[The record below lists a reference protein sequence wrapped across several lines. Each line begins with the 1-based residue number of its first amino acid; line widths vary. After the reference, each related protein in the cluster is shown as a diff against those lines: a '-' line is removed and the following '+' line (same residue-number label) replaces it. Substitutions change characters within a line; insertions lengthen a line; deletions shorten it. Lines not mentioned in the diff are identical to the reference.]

1 MKFDR
6 LKNFILPPGPVL
18 ALTLIGL
25 MFLSALIYYK
35 AVRAQRYLE
44 PSLSIAQPRIDF
56 MQKISSLLENEFG
69 TENIPGV
76 ILAKNSIFVEGSLIF
91 SDHVRQ
97 NAADTMALKKLSKVF
112 LSMLQDQDMRS
123 QFDLVLISTRI
134 KVSPTMDVT
143 AKKRT
148 ERQRIAE
155 SIMNSLYAAEP
166 GLLKYYGTFSATS
179 IPVKANQND
188 NWIEFRI
195 IPSEHLHIE
204 LMKSLN
210 KYFF

>member
-1 MKFDR
+1 MGIDR
-6 LKNFILPPGPVL
+6 LKKFILPSGPILV
-18 ALTLIGL
+18 LTLIGL
-25 MFLSALIYYK
+25 MFSSALLYYK

-56 MQKISSLLENEFG
+56 MQKINRLLENEFG
-69 TENIPGV
+69 TEKISS
-76 ILAKNSIFVEGSLIF
+76 IALARNSIFVEGSLIF
-91 SDHVRQ
+91 SDPVDRKAV
-97 NAADTMALKKLSKVF
+97 NTMFLKKLSRVF

-123 QFDLVLISTRI
+123 QFDLVLVSTKF
-134 KVSPTMDVT
+134 KVSSRIDVT
-143 AKKRT
+143 VNKRS
-148 ERQRIAE
+148 ERQYIAE
-155 SIMNSLYAAEP
+155 SILNSLYNVEP
-166 GLLKYYGTFSATS
+166 GLLKYYGTFATTV
-179 IPVKANQND
+179 IPVQQNQKD

>member
-6 LKNFILPPGPVL
+6 FKKFILPPGPIL

-25 MFLSALIYYK
+25 MFSSALLYYK

-44 PSLSIAQPRIDF
+44 PSLSIAQPRVDF
-56 MQKISSLLENEFG
+56 VQDISRLLIKEFG
-69 TENIPGV
+69 TEKINGIV
-76 ILAKNSIFVEGSLIF
+76 LARNYIFVDGSLIF
-91 SDHVRQ
+91 PDPVRR
-97 NAADTMALKKLSKVF
+97 NAIDGKFLKKLSQVF

-123 QFDLVLISTRI
+123 QFDLVLVSTRF
-134 KVSPTMDVT
+134 KVNPRMDVT
-143 AKKRT
+143 QKIRT

-155 SIMNSLYAAEP
+155 SILNSLYQVEP
-166 GLLKYYGTFSATS
+166 GLTKFFGTFTATA
-179 IPVKANQND
+179 IPVKSTQKD
-188 NWIEFRI
+188 NWVEFRI

>member
-6 LKNFILPPGPVL
+6 FKKFILPSGPILVL
-18 ALTLIGL
+18 ILIGL
-25 MFLSALIYYK
+25 MFLSALLYYK

-56 MQKISSLLENEFG
+56 IQDISRLLVKEFG
-69 TENIPGV
+69 TEKINGI
-76 ILAKNSIFVEGSLIF
+76 ILASNSIFVDGSLIF
-91 SDHVRQ
+91 SDPVHRK
-97 NAADTMALKKLSKVF
+97 AIDGMFLKKLSQVF

-123 QFDLVLISTRI
+123 QFDLVLVSTRL
-134 KVSPTMDVT
+134 KVSPSMDVT

-148 ERQRIAE
+148 ERQQIAE
-155 SIMNSLYAAEP
+155 SILNSLYKVEP
-166 GLLKYYGTFSATS
+166 GLLKYYGTFTATT
-179 IPVKANQND
+179 IPILPNQKD
-188 NWIEFRI
+188 NWVEFRI
-195 IPSEHLHIE
+195 VPSEHLHIE

>member
-6 LKNFILPPGPVL
+6 LKNFILPPGPILVL
-18 ALTLIGL
+18 ILIGL
-25 MFLSALIYYK
+25 MFLSALLYYK

-56 MQKISSLLENEFG
+56 LQDIDRLLMKEFG
-69 TENIPGV
+69 TEKIKGI
-76 ILAKNSIFVEGSLIF
+76 ILASNSIFVDGSLIF
-91 SDHVRQ
+91 SDPVHRKAI
-97 NAADTMALKKLSKVF
+97 NGMFLKKLSQVF

-123 QFDLVLISTRI
+123 QFDLVLVSTRL
-134 KVSPTMDVT
+134 KVSPSMDVT

-148 ERQRIAE
+148 ERQHIAE
-155 SIMNSLYAAEP
+155 SILNSLYKVEP
-166 GLLKYYGTFSATS
+166 GLLKYYGVFTATT
-179 IPVKANQND
+179 IPIPSNQKD
-188 NWIEFRI
+188 NWVEFRI
-195 IPSEHLHIE
+195 VPSEHLHIE

>member
-6 LKNFILPPGPVL
+6 FKKFILPSGPILVL
-18 ALTLIGL
+18 ILIGL
-25 MFLSALIYYK
+25 MFLSALLYYK

-56 MQKISSLLENEFG
+56 IQDISRLLVKEFG
-69 TENIPGV
+69 TEKINGI
-76 ILAKNSIFVEGSLIF
+76 ILASNSIFVDGSLIF
-91 SDHVRQ
+91 SDPVHRK
-97 NAADTMALKKLSKVF
+97 AIDGMFLKKLSQVF

-123 QFDLVLISTRI
+123 QFDLVLVSTRL
-134 KVSPTMDVT
+134 KVSPSMDVT

-148 ERQRIAE
+148 ERQHIAE
-155 SIMNSLYAAEP
+155 SILNSLYKVEP
-166 GLLKYYGTFSATS
+166 GLLKYYGTFTATT
-179 IPVKANQND
+179 IPIPPNQKD
-188 NWIEFRI
+188 NWVEFRI
-195 IPSEHLHIE
+195 VPSEHLHIE

>member
-18 ALTLIGL
+18 AMTLIGL
-25 MFLSALIYYK
+25 MFSSALIYYK

-56 MQKISSLLENEFG
+56 MQNISSLLENEFG
-69 TENIPGV
+69 TKKIKGIV
-76 ILAKNSIFVEGSLIF
+76 LARNSIFVEGSMIF
-91 SDHVRQ
+91 PDPVQR
-97 NAADTMALKKLSKVF
+97 NAPDSLLLKKLSRVF
-112 LSMLQDQDMRS
+112 LSMLEDQDMRS
-123 QFDLVLISTRI
+123 QFDLVLVSTRI
-134 KVSPTMDVT
+134 KVSPRMAMTV
-143 AKKRT
+143 KKRN
-148 ERQRIAE
+148 ERQHIAE
-155 SIMNSLYAAEP
+155 SILNSLFKVEP
-166 GLLKYYGTFSATS
+166 GLLKYYGTFTTTA
-179 IPVKANQND
+179 IAVKPNQKD

>member
-6 LKNFILPPGPVL
+6 FKKFILPSGPILVL
-18 ALTLIGL
+18 ILIGL
-25 MFLSALIYYK
+25 MFLSALLYYK

-56 MQKISSLLENEFG
+56 IQDISRLLVKEFG
-69 TENIPGV
+69 TEKINGI
-76 ILAKNSIFVEGSLIF
+76 ILASNSIFVDGSLIF
-91 SDHVRQ
+91 SDPVHRK
-97 NAADTMALKKLSKVF
+97 AIDGMFLKKLSQVF

-123 QFDLVLISTRI
+123 QFDLVLVSTRL
-134 KVSPTMDVT
+134 KVSPSMDVT

-148 ERQRIAE
+148 ERQQIAE
-155 SIMNSLYAAEP
+155 SILNSLYKVEP
-166 GLLKYYGTFSATS
+166 GLLKYYGTFTATT
-179 IPVKANQND
+179 IPIPPNQKD
-188 NWIEFRI
+188 NWVEFRI
-195 IPSEHLHIE
+195 VPSEHLHIE

>member
-1 MKFDR
+1 MKFNS
-6 LKNFILPPGPVL
+6 LKKIILPPGPIL

-25 MFLSALIYYK
+25 MFSSALLYYK

-56 MQKISSLLENEFG
+56 IQNINRLLVKEFG
-69 TENIPGV
+69 TEKIKGI
-76 ILAKNSIFVEGSLIF
+76 ILARNSIFVDGSLIF
-91 SDHVRQ
+91 PDPVHRKAIDS
-97 NAADTMALKKLSKVF
+97 TFLKKLSQVF

-123 QFDLVLISTRI
+123 QFDLVLVSTRF
-134 KVSPTMDVT
+134 KVSPRMDMT
-143 AKKRT
+143 RKKRT
-148 ERQRIAE
+148 ERQHIAE
-155 SIMNSLYAAEP
+155 SILNSLYQAEP
-166 GLLKYYGTFSATS
+166 GLSKFFGTFTATA
-179 IPVKANQND
+179 IPVQPNQKD
-188 NWIEFRI
+188 NWVEFRI